1 MAIIQTTLSFLRT
14 DSGSFSTTDMYYT
27 TDSGQEG
34 FWKYLGTDTSTNDN
48 TGLTLTNPQTP
59 SAGASRKVFKR
70 VYDSYISVD
79 WFGAK
84 PDGVTD
90 NTSAIQLAVDSI
102 LNLNNADFSSGG
114 TLLFSHG
121 IYNTDTII
129 LYSTQLTN
137 FDKINIKGRGKMST
151 RIRGIKRL
159 NKIGYV
165 KSELPATASMPN
177 PLSPI
182 HVPIF
187 KMEGIPFGDQ
197 MASAFLNIFDLT
209 ILGNYETGNYTY
221 EGSTEVF
228 YIKTGYTFDGI
239 HADNQVMFELGNI
252 EIKCCE
258 TCFIGN
264 GCLDFHIHDFL
275 FGGSDGPDINESSNY
290 GIKLANTTNM
300 ASNAARIKNGSIKF
314 CKLNAIEFT
323 RGNLLNISDV
333 VFESN
338 GSKIDGLNTSA
349 ILLKRTLNDS
359 LVNGNFVSIININS
373 CWFEANIGYTILLE
387 DPKQEEIVDNIIIN
401 ISNSFFAFMES
412 NNSLGVYL
420 GLINW
425 PLTGNKPIISKVNIL
440 GTACKLPIF
449 EVKALETICTGSY
462 IDTFIVNS
470 VPPVVS
476 NTPAFISNRNY
487 LLDN

>member
-14 DSGSFSTTDMYYT
+14 DAGSFSTTDMYYI

-90 NTSAIQLAVDSI
+90 NTSAIQLAVDSLI
-102 LNLNNADFSSGG
+102 KVSGG
-114 TLLFSHG
+114 TLYFKNG
-121 IYNTDTII
+121 IYLTGPI
-129 LYSTQLTN
+129 LIYSSQLTN
-137 FDKINIKGRGKMST
+137 FDKINIKGSGKMST
-151 RIRGIKRL
+151 IIMGINRL
-159 NKIGYV
+159 GLLGYTPT
-165 KSELPATASMPN
+165 SQNATATLPN
-177 PLSPI
+177 PLTPVNIPI
-182 HVPIF
+182 ITLEGGNPITDE
-187 KMEGIPFGDQ
+187 K
-197 MASAFLNIFDLT
+197 ATAFLNITDLS
-209 ILGNYETGNYTY
+209 IIGQFETGNYTI
-221 EGSTEVF
+221 EGDSEVYF
-228 YIKTGYTFDGI
+228 IETGYTYDGI
-239 HADNQVMFELGNI
+239 LAINQVMFEIGNV
-252 EIKCCE
+252 EIKGCE

-275 FGGSDGPDINESSNY
+275 FGGSDRSSKALPYESSNF
-290 GIKLANTTNM
+290 GIKLSSTPSF
-300 ASNAARIKNGSIKF
+300 ASNANRIKNGSIKC
-314 CKLNAIEFT
+314 CKLNAIEYT

-333 VFESN
+333 VFELN
-338 GSKIDGLNTSA
+338 GSKIDGYNTGG
-349 ILLKRTLNDS
+349 ILLKRKLNDS
-359 LVNGNFVSIININS
+359 VIYGNFVSIININS
-373 CWFEANIGYTILLE
+373 CWFEANFGYTILLE
-387 DPKQEEIVDNIIIN
+387 DPNQEEIVDNIIIN
-401 ISNSFFAFMES
+401 ISNSFFAYMES

-425 PLTGNKPIISKVNIL
+425 PLTGNEPIISKVNIL
-440 GTACKLPIF
+440 GSACKLPIF

-462 IDTFIVNS
+462 IETFVVNNVS
-470 VPPVVS
+470 PVIS
-476 NTPAFISNRNY
+476 NTPGFITNRNY

>member
-1 MAIIQTTLSFLRT
+1 MAIIQTTLNFLRT
-14 DSGSFSTTDMYYT
+14 DLGSFSTSDMYYT

-34 FWKYLGTDTSTNDN
+34 FWKYLGTDTSTDDN
-48 TGLTLTNPQTP
+48 TGLTLTNPQIP
-59 SAGASRKVFKR
+59 SLGASRKVFKR

-90 NTSAIQLAVDSI
+90 NTSAIQLAVDSV
-102 LNLNNADFSSGG
+102 LNLKNLTSGG

-151 RIRGIKRL
+151 RINGISRL
-159 NKIGYV
+159 NKMGFV
-165 KSELPATASMPN
+165 FSELPATASMPN

-182 HVPIF
+182 QVPVF
-187 KMEGIPFGDQ
+187 KMEGIPFGEQ
-197 MASAFLNIFDLT
+197 SASAFLNIFDLT
-209 ILGNYETGNYTY
+209 IQGNYETGNYIN
-221 EGSTEVF
+221 EGGTEIY
-228 YIKTGYTFDGI
+228 YIETGYTFDGI

-252 EIKCCE
+252 EIKGCE

-275 FGGSDGPDINESSNY
+275 FGGSDGPNTKESSNY
-290 GIKLANTTNM
+290 GIKLTSTANM
-300 ASNAARIKNGSIKF
+300 AANAARIKNGTIKF
-314 CKLNAIEFT
+314 CKLNALEFT

-333 VFESN
+333 VFELN
-338 GSKIDGLNTSA
+338 GSNIEGYNTSA

-359 LVNGNFVSIININS
+359 VLNGNFVSIININS
-373 CWFEANIGYTILLE
+373 CWFEENFGYTILLE
-387 DPKQEEIVDNIIIN
+387 DPNTEGKIDNIIIN
-401 ISNSFFAFMES
+401 ILNSFFAYMKS
-412 NNSLGVYL
+412 THSLGVYL

-425 PLTGNKPIISKVNIL
+425 PLTGNEPIISKVNIL
-440 GTACKLPIF
+440 GTACKLPVF
-449 EVKALETICTGSY
+449 AVKALETICTGSY
-462 IDTFIVNS
+462 IETFLVNN

-476 NTPAFISNRNY
+476 NTPGFISNRNY
-487 LLDN
+487 LLNN